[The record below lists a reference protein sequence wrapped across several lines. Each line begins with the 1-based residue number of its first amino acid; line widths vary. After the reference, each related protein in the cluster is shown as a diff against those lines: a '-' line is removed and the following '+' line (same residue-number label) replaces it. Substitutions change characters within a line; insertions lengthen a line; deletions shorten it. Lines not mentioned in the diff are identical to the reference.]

1 VMTKSISTRVELS
14 HGGPIPIFGLGVY
27 QTGAG
32 ESTSNAVAWALEAG
46 YRHIDT
52 AALYA
57 NEKDVGEAVR
67 ASGVAREEVF
77 VTTKL
82 WNSDHGYDAALR
94 AFDRSL
100 NALGFEY
107 VDLYLIHW
115 PVERLRRDSW
125 RALEK
130 ILVDGRTKSI
140 GVSNYTT
147 THLRELLG
155 HCGTPPSVNQVEFS
169 PFLYQRELLEFCRS
183 KGIQLVAYSPLTKGL
198 KLMDQRLVA
207 MADKYS
213 RSASQILIRWT
224 LQHDAVVIPKSAN
237 RNRIV
242 ENAAVFDFEL
252 SAENMAELDAMNEDL
267 HTSWDPTNAP

>member
-1 VMTKSISTRVELS
+1 MKKTIDTRVELNN
-14 HGGPIPIFGLGVY
+14 GGPIPIFGLGVY
-27 QTGAG
+27 QTGTGAG
-32 ESTSNAVAWALEAG
+32 TRNAVTWALEAG

-57 NEKDVGEAVR
+57 NEKEVGEAVR

-82 WNSDHGYDAALR
+82 WNSDHGYDAALS
-94 AFDRSL
+94 AFDESL
-100 NALGFEY
+100 NALGFDY

-130 ILVDGRTKSI
+130 VLADGRTKSI

-147 THLRELLG
+147 AHLAGLLG

-169 PFLYQRELLEFCRS
+169 PFLYQKELLEYCRN
-183 KGIQLVAYSPLTKGL
+183 KGIQLEAYSPLTKGL
-198 KLMDQRLVA
+198 KLQDRRLVA
-207 MADKYS
+207 LADKYS
-213 RSASQILIRWT
+213 RSTAQILIRWT
-224 LQHDAVVIPKSAN
+224 LQHDVVVIPKSAD

-252 SAENMAELDAMNEDL
+252 SAEDMAELDAMNEDL